1 MIILCV
7 LKFKSFKLLN
17 KSAKFLFL
25 KVKSIQSN
33 KRFLNVFFLKDKKRI
48 AKPENIL
55 QVLFKNIGRSSHDIA
70 KNIVNVF

>member
-17 KSAKFLFL
+17 KSAKVFFL

-33 KRFLNVFFLKDKKRI
+33 KRFLNVFFLKDKRRI
-48 AKPENIL
+48 AKPENYYKFYLKI
-55 QVLFKNIGRSSHDIA
+55 
-70 KNIVNVF
+70 